1 MNTFTWATFTAA
13 WLLAAA
19 PAGAAPLRVDTNSE
33 GRADMR
39 MVGGENWQPSGGAM
53 SQTFRV
59 GSFMINE
66 LGRDAEAEYERSLL
80 GLANI
85 IREMNVDALAL
96 QGVQRLVALLNLA
109 AKQEDEEPYKIA
121 FGPAGEQEVATFLL
135 RKPVELVA
143 EPKPMLA
150 ENPLD
155 AEGCKLFRLMPQAAR
170 LRAGQF
176 EFDLLSVH
184 LIIYPV
190 ATEKHQGRAAEFSAI
205 AGWVRERESA
215 GGPPV
220 IIAGVVNRLLKQNV
234 WDRLQGPATQGL
246 LRFPLMEAITGDVP
260 DFNPV
265 KDPAPSAAY
274 NTVSN
279 QNRRRI
285 WDTIA
290 VSRGAF
296 GRIVDQPRWGT
307 DAGVVAFDQQPAY
320 TWVTGQHANTIRLL
334 TDHRPV
340 WLQLRL

>member
-1 MNTFTWATFTAA
+1 MLIKQWIR
-13 WLLAAA
+13 LSLAALLLVLA
-19 PAGAAPLRVDTNSE
+19 TE
-33 GRADMR
+33 GRA
-39 MVGGENWQPSGGAM
+39 E
-53 SQTFRV
+53 QTFRV

-96 QGVQRLVALLNLA
+96 QGVRDTEAGRAQAQRLVALLNLA
-109 AKQEDEEPYKIA
+109 AKQEDEEPYQIA
-121 FGPAGEQEVATFLL
+121 FGAAGEQEVAAFLL
-135 RKPVELVA
+135 RKPVQLVT
-143 EPKPMLA
+143 EPMPMLA
-150 ENPLD
+150 ENVLD
-155 AEGCKLFRLMPQAAR
+155 AEGRKLFRLMPQAAR
-170 LRAGQF
+170 LRAGDF
-176 EFDLLSVH
+176 EFDLLSIH
-184 LIIYPV
+184 HIIYPF
-190 ATEKHQGRAAEFSAI
+190 ATGRHQGRAAEFSAI
-205 AGWVRERESA
+205 AKWVGERESA

-234 WDRLQGPATQGL
+234 WDRLQGPKNEGL
-246 LRFPLMEAITGDVP
+246 LRFPLMEAISGDVP
-260 DFNPV
+260 NFDPV

-274 NTVSN
+274 NTVTN

-290 VSRGAF
+290 VSRSAF

-320 TWVTGQHANTIRLL
+320 TWVIGQHANAIRLL